1 MLTMIALP
9 LLFEIFYNIKSIK
22 LFPFKI
28 IRYSGIVLLLLIIPA
43 VSATGQNSE
52 LKLNDVIGIALQNNR
67 EIAAYTLKVEESKM
81 LKKTAF
87 APGKTNLTYG
97 TDQNNIAENGYPLNV
112 FGIEQNISFPTL
124 YSAESKSKQIEIS
137 MAENRLNIQKNEI
150 RKNVSAAFFNYQMLL
165 NKRDI
170 YKTLD
175 SLFTELLVNS
185 EKREVRGDV
194 SQLEVLNIRAKKNQV
209 SILLNAI
216 NVDIEN
222 AHKKLEVIMNY
233 EAGFTVSGVLQ
244 LLPPVTVAPDSLPVF
259 RLFQLE
265 NDWYNSLIQISKNK
279 TLPDFSLNYFLGSNK
294 FENSKYYHGF
304 QVGVAVPL
312 FFGSDRGRT
321 QAAEISG
328 NLQNLI
334 AENESAIIK
343 NRLNELISQQLKYKA
358 LLDNYN
364 DSGKILH
371 DEIMR
376 TALKTY
382 QMGEINFYQFVSSYE
397 TAIQIQ
403 IEYLENVFG
412 YNVSTSE
419 IMYFSK

>member
-1 MLTMIALP
+1 
-9 LLFEIFYNIKSIK
+9 
-22 LFPFKI
+22 
-28 IRYSGIVLLLLIIPA
+28 
-43 VSATGQNSE
+43 
-52 LKLNDVIGIALQNNR
+52 
-67 EIAAYTLKVEESKM
+67 
-81 LKKTAF
+81 
-87 APGKTNLTYG
+87 
-97 TDQNNIAENGYPLNV
+97 
-112 FGIEQNISFPTL
+112 
-124 YSAESKSKQIEIS
+124 
-137 MAENRLNIQKNEI
+137 
-150 RKNVSAAFFNYQMLL
+150 
-165 NKRDI
+165 
-170 YKTLD
+170 
-175 SLFTELLVNS
+175 
-185 EKREVRGDV
+185 
-194 SQLEVLNIRAKKNQV
+194 
-209 SILLNAI
+209 
-216 NVDIEN
+216 
-222 AHKKLEVIMNY
+222 MNY
-233 EAGFTVSGVLQ
+233 EDGFTVSGVLQ

-265 NDWYNSLIQISKNK
+265 NDWYNSLVQISKNK

-312 FFGSDRGRT
+312 FFGSERGRT
-321 QAAEISG
+321 QAAEILTNS
-328 NLQNLI
+328 QNLI

-343 NRLNELISQQLKYKA
+343 NRLNELISQQLMYKA

-364 DSGKILH
+364 NSGKILH

-382 QMGEINFYQFVSSYE
+382 HIGDINFYQFVNSYE